1 MDELHLWKEK
11 QNVKRNKKKENKH
24 LLSVNWSQ
32 NIVIV
37 YLAVLYLKQNKKCR
51 NA

>member
-1 MDELHLWKEK
+1 MSCTCE
-11 QNVKRNKKKENKH
+11 KKKKMLKEIKKKKKKH

-37 YLAVLYLKQNKKCR
+37 YLAVLYLKQKQKCR